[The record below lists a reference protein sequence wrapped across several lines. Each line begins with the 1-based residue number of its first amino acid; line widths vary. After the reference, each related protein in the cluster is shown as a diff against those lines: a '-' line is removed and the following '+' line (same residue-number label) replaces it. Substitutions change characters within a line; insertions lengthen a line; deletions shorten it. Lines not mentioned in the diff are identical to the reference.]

1 MKQVILD
8 STKARNPQEVY
19 ALLDR
24 EGLQP
29 GDSIMVLERPL
40 FDQQAR
46 EAFFLL
52 ALMAVLWYM
61 NRERKNAAFAAE
73 LLDDVFGKYK
83 SAEELEKELHVEFNI
98 SVTTEMLP
106 AVAWP
111 QVTMSTFEQAAYA
124 DDEPDISHIAV
135 REPNPA
141 YTPWKKDA

>member
-8 STKARNPQEVY
+8 TDLVRNPQEVY
-19 ALLDR
+19 ALLHR
-24 EGLQP
+24 EGLES
-29 GDSIMVLERPL
+29 GDSIRVLERPL

-61 NRERKNAAFAAE
+61 NRERKNADFATE
-73 LLDDVFGKYK
+73 LLDDVFGKYN
-83 SAEELEKELHVEFNI
+83 SAEELEKELHLEFNI
-98 SVTTEMLP
+98 SVTTELHP
-106 AVAWP
+106 ASAWP
-111 QVTMSTFEQAAYA
+111 QMTMRTFEQAAYA

-141 YTPWKKDA
+141 YTPWKKGV